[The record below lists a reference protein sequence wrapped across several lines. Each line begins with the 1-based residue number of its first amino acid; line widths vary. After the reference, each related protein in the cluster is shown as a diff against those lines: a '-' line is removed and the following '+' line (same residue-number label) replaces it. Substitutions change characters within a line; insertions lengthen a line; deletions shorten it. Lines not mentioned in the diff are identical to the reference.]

1 MQIEKSFGTN
11 CSKIL
16 KNFGSAH
23 RYWPLNGSWNIFKL
37 SEHIFLN
44 SSFQDLS
51 KMYSYITVANSF
63 ESFWGTQTLHLEV
76 QSASG
81 TKPRPFYLRKIFF
94 RNLRKIFIENIRY
107 LQRFKSFKGFRV
119 SRTNPHPHPL
129 PPLPPQKNFFLLFKN
144 FKKVLYG
151 KI

>member
-1 MQIEKSFGTN
+1 MQIGKSFGTN
-11 CSKIL
+11 SSKIL

-23 RYWPLNGSWNIFKL
+23 RYWPLNESWNIFKP
-37 SEHIFLN
+37 SEHNFFN

-63 ESFWGTQTLHLEV
+63 ESFWGTQTLQLEV

-81 TKPRPFYLRKIFF
+81 TKPRPFFKKYIFQKF
-94 RNLRKIFIENIRY
+94 EKDFFENIRY

-119 SRTNPHPHPL
+119 SRTNPHPL
-129 PPLPPQKNFFLLFKN
+129 PPPPPPQFFF
-144 FKKVLYG
+144 
-151 KI
+151 